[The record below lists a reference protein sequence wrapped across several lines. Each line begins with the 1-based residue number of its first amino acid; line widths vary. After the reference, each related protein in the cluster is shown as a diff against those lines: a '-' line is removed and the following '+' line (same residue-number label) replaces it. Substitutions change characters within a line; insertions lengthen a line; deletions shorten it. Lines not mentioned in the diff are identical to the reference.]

1 MQIHLNCRKGIKKLE
16 NDQSMR
22 APKQN
27 GARIASVRYQTVGQN
42 TFSFEGFSLSNL
54 WKFTLAEKSWLQH
67 KNAKL
72 SDQSRYCM
80 VHSAHAA
87 GAGLLVKSCTYFQ
100 NHKGML

>member
-1 MQIHLNCRKGIKKLE
+1 MQIHLNCWQGIKKTGEWSVKL
-16 NDQSMR
+16 